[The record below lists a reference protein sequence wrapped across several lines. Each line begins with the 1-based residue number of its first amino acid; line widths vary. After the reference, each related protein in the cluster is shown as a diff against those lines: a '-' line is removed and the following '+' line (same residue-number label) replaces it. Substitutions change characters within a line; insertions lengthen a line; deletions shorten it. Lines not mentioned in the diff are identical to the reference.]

1 MKFVDSQNTRQ
12 TGSFDFGEIYIL
24 EQITNFPSDLNI
36 TINANLHNVVTFPGC
51 AGQGGTPTTPSLLPI
66 KY

>member
-24 EQITNFPSDLNI
+24 EQITNSPSDLNI
-36 TINANLHNVVTFPGC
+36 TTDTNLYSVITFPGC
-51 AGQGGTPTTPSLLPI
+51 AG
-66 KY
+66 